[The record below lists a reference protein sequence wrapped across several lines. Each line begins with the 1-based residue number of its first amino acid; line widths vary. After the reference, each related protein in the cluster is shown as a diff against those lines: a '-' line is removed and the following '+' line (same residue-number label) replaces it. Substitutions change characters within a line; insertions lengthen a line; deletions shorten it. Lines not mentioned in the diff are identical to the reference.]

1 MVVQNP
7 VYKVLKSMFLQ
18 GGMPDIN
25 VQEAYDGYEASVSE
39 RHSDTTSDNAPS
51 ADPSTHKAQ
60 GRALTCSPSLRSS
73 AASTDDMLS
82 PTIAQRLN
90 HNFSGSFYGGFSGP
104 AAATHHSDMH
114 SSFSGYAVTEQ
125 ADGAGN
131 LVDAGGL
138 HSGLGLGNLVQDAIG
153 SGFSAEPHQRNLSP
167 ELGMLINLLLR
178 LCHVL
183 LYCV

>member
-1 MVVQNP
+1 MVVQNT
-7 VYKVLKSMFLQ
+7 VYKVLSSMFLQ
-18 GGMPDIN
+18 GGVPDIN
-25 VQEAYDGYEASVSE
+25 VHEPYDGYEASVSE

-90 HNFSGSFYGGFSGP
+90 HNFNGSFYGGFSGL
-104 AAATHHSDMH
+104 AATHQSDLH
-114 SSFSGYAVTEQ
+114 SSFSGSVVTEQ
-125 ADGAGN
+125 ADGAGY
-131 LVDAGGL
+131 LAEAGRL
-138 HSGLGLGNLVQDAIG
+138 HSGLGLGHLVQDAIG

-167 ELGMLINLLLR
+167 ELGTLI
-178 LCHVL
+178 HVL
-183 LYCV
+183 CCLS

>member
-1 MVVQNP
+1 MMVQNP
-7 VYKVLKSMFLQ
+7 VYKVLSSMFLQ
-18 GGMPDIN
+18 GGMPDVN
-25 VQEAYDGYEASVSE
+25 VQETYDGYEASVSE

-114 SSFSGYAVTEQ
+114 SSFSGSAVTEQ
-125 ADGAGN
+125 ADGAGY
-131 LVDAGGL
+131 LVDAGRL
-138 HSGLGLGNLVQDAIG
+138 HSGLGLGHLVQDAIG

-167 ELGMLINLLLR
+167 ELGRFITLLSSLS
-178 LCHVL
+178 
-183 LYCV
+183 

>member
-104 AAATHHSDMH
+104 AAATHHSDLH
-114 SSFSGYAVTEQ
+114 SSFSGSAVTEQ
-125 ADGAGN
+125 TDGAGY
-131 LVDAGGL
+131 LVDAGRL
-138 HSGLGLGNLVQDAIG
+138 HSGLGLGHLVQDAIG
-153 SGFSAEPHQRNLSP
+153 TGFSAEPHQRNLSP
-167 ELGMLINLLLR
+167 ELGRFITLLSSLS
-178 LCHVL
+178 
-183 LYCV
+183 